1 MKQITL
7 DFYSVNDFLPPEKT
21 WVICE
26 LKDFTSGEVNLKGA
40 YFEKG
45 VFWESNYSDACGLN
59 VSEKNHDETPICDW
73 KVISWTKAKRGE

>member
-7 DFYSVNDFLPPEKT
+7 DFYSIDEFNPQEKT

-26 LKDFTSGEVNLKGA
+26 FKDFVSGKVNLRGA

-59 VSEKNHDETPICDW
+59 HSGKKGDGTPICDW
-73 KVISWTKAKRGE
+73 KVISWAKSDRGG